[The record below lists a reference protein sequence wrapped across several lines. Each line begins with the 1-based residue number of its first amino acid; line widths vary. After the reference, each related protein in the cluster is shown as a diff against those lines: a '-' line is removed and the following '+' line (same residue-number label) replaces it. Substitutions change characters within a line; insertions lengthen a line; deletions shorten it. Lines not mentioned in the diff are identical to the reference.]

1 MKYWID
7 KIEKFRPEAVR
18 QATRHQL
25 FGELQATETDID
37 YKLIER
43 TANLLELL
51 VHDLLLENLADDH
64 EKAKALRQASADA
77 FRLLRILPRPDSG
90 FKDGYF
96 LLRTSALA
104 VLGDMEGS
112 ATRWLRTIEWP
123 NLPLDSSDWR
133 ERTWATVLDIWLRL
147 IRKNDWADQD
157 TVLEKI
163 DLLRNSQIEYEDQ
176 YLKDSENEYTP
187 AAALELIGLY
197 HLTGAAEI
205 FVTFTKNGNV
215 DGDFQVRQ
223 LLEEQFDRVNSVCK
237 HAQLIELE
245 LMSRLLSAC
254 ACQMTENSIW
264 TVTRAI
270 NSQVDK
276 FIHSLV
282 DRSKRD
288 QTNIEELPLQF
299 RTLEEKRLIRSS
311 RRAII
316 VSLPT
321 SNGKTLI
328 AEFRILQA
336 INRFEHER
344 GWVAYLTPTQALANQ
359 VSRQL
364 RRDLEPVNVIVE
376 QVSPALDI
384 DSVESKLL
392 CQKNPQNEFRVLV
405 TTPEKFDLMLRQ
417 GWEKRINRPLTL
429 VVVDE
434 AHNIQSKEI
443 GLRLELLLATINREC
458 GYAQF
463 LLLTPFIEN
472 AREIARWLGG
482 LNSDEI
488 SLEMDWQL
496 NDRVIGV
503 VHPEQGEPIN
513 KDSCN
518 YSLSMKTIRTNRQT
532 LAVED
537 CLKFPKIEEIAKSY
551 SKASSQ
557 TNTAAIVAQHL
568 QTRGPVIVMHGRPDW
583 VWNLAEIL
591 KLEVNRDEKSEKIR
605 LVQDFL
611 KLEFGENDPL
621 IDLLSYRIG
630 VHHSG
635 LSDEV
640 RALMEWLTET
650 NELRILVA
658 TTTIA
663 QELKFP
669 VSSVVMASNQ
679 YPCGEDVSSED
690 FWNIAGHTG
699 RISQE
704 QLGVIALV
712 AKDESKVQEL
722 SNFVNN
728 QTKELNS
735 ALLQLVDGVIDQLDD
750 LGQLVYRYP
759 QWSSFVQYLVYT
771 YNQMGKPSNFANEIE
786 QVMRNT
792 FGYEKLRRKNDKL
805 ADRLLRSIRTY
816 TEYIQRPGQPIA
828 LVDSTGFSL
837 ESINRILYQAGQ
849 EGITAQSWKSN
860 LLFHK
865 DDDTLQK
872 MMGVLLNVPELREN
886 LKAVKGDST
895 TNGDQVALIVKDWV
909 NGDSVCEI
917 ARKHFMDRGDEMTA
931 MTACGKNLYGSLA
944 NTVAWGLGAL
954 LSVTVHDLEDDDF
967 QSLRN
972 LPSYVY
978 YGVNNEQAIALRLL
992 GVSRTAA
999 NKLANSLGDVLQEP
1013 ITNIRNHLRE
1023 MDTQCWQAAL
1033 GKQQGATYRE
1043 VWRVMERLE

>member
-51 VHDLLLENLADDH
+51 VHDLLFENLADDY
-64 EKAKALRQASADA
+64 EKAKTLRQASADA
-77 FRLLRILPRPDSG
+77 FRLLRILPRPDTG

-112 ATRWLRTIEWP
+112 ATRWLRTIDWP

-147 IRKNDWADQD
+147 ICKNGWADQD

-163 DLLRNSQIEYEDQ
+163 DLLRSSQIEYEDR
-176 YLKDSENEYTP
+176 YLKDSENEYSP

-197 HLTGAAEI
+197 HLIGAAEI
-205 FVTFTKNGNV
+205 FVAFTKNGNV
-215 DGDFQVRQ
+215 DGNFQVRQ
-223 LLEEQFDRVNSVCK
+223 LLEVQFDRVISVCK

-254 ACQMTENSIW
+254 ACQMTENSVW
-264 TVTRAI
+264 TVTRAA
-270 NSQVDK
+270 NFRVNQFV
-276 FIHSLV
+276 HSLMAEN
-282 DRSKRD
+282 RED
-288 QTNIEELPLQF
+288 QPIFELLPPQR
-299 RTLEEKRLIRSS
+299 RTLVEQGLLGSGRRS
-311 RRAII
+311 IV

-321 SNGKTLI
+321 SSGKTLI
-328 AEFRILQA
+328 AEFRILHA
-336 INRFEHER
+336 INQFEQER
-344 GWVAYLTPTQALANQ
+344 GWVAYLTPTHTLVNQ
-359 VSRQL
+359 ISRRL
-364 RRDLEPVNVIVE
+364 RRDLEPLNIIVE
-376 QVSPALDI
+376 QMSPALEF

-392 CQKNPQNEFRVLV
+392 CQKNPENEFRVLV
-405 TTPEKFDLMLRQ
+405 TTPEKLDLMLRQ

-434 AHNIQSKEI
+434 AHNIQNKER

-458 GYAQF
+458 KYAHF

-472 AREIARWLGG
+472 AREVARWLGG
-482 LNSDEI
+482 ESSDEI
-488 SLEMDWQL
+488 SLEVDGQL
-496 NDRVIGV
+496 NDRVIGI
-503 VHPEQGEPIN
+503 VHPERGEPIN
-513 KDSCN
+513 KDTCN

-532 LAVED
+532 LEVED
-537 CLKFPKIEEIAKSY
+537 FLKFPKIEEIAKSY

-591 KLEVNRDEKSEKIR
+591 KLEVNRDEESKKIR

-611 KLEFGENDPL
+611 KLEFGENYPL

-630 VHHSG
+630 IYHSG

-640 RALMEWLTET
+640 RSLMEWLTE
-650 NELRILVA
+650 NSELRILVA

-663 QELKFP
+663 QELNFP
-669 VSSVVMASNQ
+669 VSGVVMASNQ
-679 YPCGEDVSSED
+679 YPYGEDVSSED

-699 RISQE
+699 RMSQE

-735 ALLQLVDGVIDQLDD
+735 TLLQLVDGVIDQLDD

-771 YNQMGKPSNFANEIE
+771 YNQMGKPSNFADEIE

-792 FGYEKLRRKNDKL
+792 FGYEKLRRRNSKL
-805 ADRLLRSIRTY
+805 ASRLLSSIRTY
-816 TEYIQRPGQPIA
+816 SEYIQQPEQPVA

-849 EGITAQSWKSN
+849 EGITAQSWKPNS
-860 LLFHK
+860 LFHK
-865 DDDTLQK
+865 DNDALQK

-886 LKAVKGDST
+886 LKAVKGNSATD
-895 TNGDQVALIVKDWV
+895 GDQVALIVKDWV

-931 MTACGKNLYGSLA
+931 MTACGRNLYGSLA

-954 LSVTVHDLEDDDF
+954 LSVTVHDLEEDDF

-1013 ITNIRNHLRE
+1013 ITNIRNHLKE
-1023 MDTQCWQAAL
+1023 MDTQCWQEAL
-1033 GKQQGATYRE
+1033 GKQEGAIYRE

>member
-25 FGELQATETDID
+25 FDELQATETDID

-147 IRKNDWADQD
+147 IRKNDWAGQD

-679 YPCGEDVSSED
+679 YPYGEDVSSED

-792 FGYEKLRRKNDKL
+792 FGYEKLRHKNGEL
-805 ADRLLRSIRTY
+805 ASRLLRSIRTY

-895 TNGDQVALIVKDWV
+895 TDGDQVALIIKDWV

-944 NTVAWGLGAL
+944 NTVAWGLSAL
-954 LSVTVHDLEDDDF
+954 LSVTVHDLEDDEF